1 MFPDDLKI
9 RFVRGGST
17 DKHKRSFGMCVACN
31 VDSRRCQK
39 LRVYN
44 LTVVLSRKVLET
56 GAIIGVRVRKD
67 FRRSYQWRTV
77 TPPSTHIYIY
87 RTIAARIRL
96 RCTNKT
102 GKREPWRPIVLIT
115 KSKTPRSSISDRNYY
130 RRAIVNEP
138 PASKYSRRQRAFVVV
153 VVVVLLLRFYT
164 DGRR

>member
-1 MFPDDLKI
+1 VPGGTWKTCPANIFAAKMFPDDLKI

-67 FRRSYQWRTV
+67 FRRSYQGRTV
-77 TPPSTHIYIY
+77 TPPSTHIYISDDRGAY
-87 RTIAARIRL
+87 PSPMYEQNWQTRTVA
-96 RCTNKT
+96 
-102 GKREPWRPIVLIT
+102 
-115 KSKTPRSSISDRNYY
+115 SDRFNYE
-130 RRAIVNEP
+130 IENTPLVDFGQE
-138 PASKYSRRQRAFVVV
+138 
-153 VVVVLLLRFYT
+153 LLSARYC
-164 DGRR
+164 